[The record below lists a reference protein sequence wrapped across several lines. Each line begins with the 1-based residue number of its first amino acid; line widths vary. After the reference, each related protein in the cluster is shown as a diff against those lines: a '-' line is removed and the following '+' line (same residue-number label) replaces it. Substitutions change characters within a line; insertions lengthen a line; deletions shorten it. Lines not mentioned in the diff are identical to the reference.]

1 MNLTKLFAASLC
13 LTAMAASAV
22 ELKSDSFESESFSG
36 GWVGPQPS
44 NIVAGTNGVAE
55 ANSPIN
61 TSDTKVLQLDTGAG
75 TWTNQVGYSFD
86 NTNTPALYID
96 MLVKFVPSET
106 PPPLGDG
113 VKLAIAVTNDLLVV
127 TKAVGVGVNDWATTA
142 TTIDTSLWY
151 RVTVK
156 LEQDVVNYLY
166 YASVTLN
173 GNQPVSV
180 GGEERFEIADSS
192 YLGVLN
198 SIGFQGTGFIDEV
211 VVTTDNPLGGVTVV
225 EIALSFTSG
234 QLSVLVGGTGTN
246 AAPVVPSGTILDV
259 VAANFYQ
266 IAGKSG
272 VTNEWTSLALTNG
285 TITVSADANGS
296 TATFTAQPW
305 TSTDPVGGTTSFA
318 NAPAT
323 NVAAWAIAKGVTAL
337 DDNIYNQY
345 LLNIDDATDVPSL
358 LIKSVA
364 VTNTEVTVTVEAD
377 GVNFSTINGQV
388 KLMVSPVL
396 GGASS
401 NITAAVSGEFTA
413 TVQAD
418 IGTNKFVKAVVE

>member
-22 ELKSDSFESESFSG
+22 ELKSDSFESGSFG
-36 GWVGPQPS
+36 AGWTGPQES
-44 NIVAGTNGVAE
+44 AIVAGTNGVAE

-127 TKAVGVGVNDWATTA
+127 TKAVSGVNTWADTA
-142 TTIDTSLWY
+142 TNIDTSLWY

-156 LEQDVVNYLY
+156 LEQDVNYSY

-173 GNQPVSV
+173 GDQPVSV

-225 EIALSFTSG
+225 DITLSFAVG
-234 QLSVLVGGTGTN
+234 ELSVLVSGTGTN
-246 AAPVVPSGTILDV
+246 AAPVVPSGTTLDV
-259 VAANFYQ
+259 IAKTFYQ

-272 VTNEWTSLALTNG
+272 VTNEWTSLGLTNG
-285 TITVSADANGS
+285 TITVSADDPA

-323 NVAAWAIAKGVTAL
+323 NVAAWAIAKGVTEL

-396 GGASS
+396 GGSSS

>member
-180 GGEERFEIADSS
+180 GGEERFEIADSTF
-192 YLGVLN
+192 YGVLN

-211 VVTTDNPLGGVTVV
+211 VVTTDNPLGGVTVFD
-225 EIALSFTSG
+225 ITLSFAAG
-234 QLSVLVGGTGTN
+234 QLSVLVSGTGTN
-246 AAPVVPSGTILDV
+246 AAPVVPSGTTLDV
-259 VAANFYQ
+259 IAKPFYQ
-266 IAGKSG
+266 IAGTTA
-272 VTNEWTSLALTNG
+272 TNNWTSGGEPNTNG
-285 TITVSADANGS
+285 TITVTAEAD
-296 TATFTAQPW
+296 TEITFTAQPW

-323 NVAAWAIAKGVTAL
+323 NVAAWAIAKGVTEL

-396 GGASS
+396 GGSSS

>member
-13 LTAMAASAV
+13 LTAMTASAV
-22 ELKSDSFESESFSG
+22 VLKSDSFEGQDFSG
-36 GWVGPQPS
+36 VWVGPQPS
-44 NIVAGTNGVAE
+44 AIVAGTNGVVE
-55 ANSPIN
+55 ANSPTN
-61 TSDTKVLQLDTGAG
+61 TTDNFVLKLDTAGAV
-75 TWTNQVGYSFD
+75 WTNEVPDGTFFSAPIY
-86 NTNTPALYID
+86 TD

-106 PPPLGDG
+106 LPSVDG
-113 VKLAIAVTNDLLVV
+113 TVKLAIATTNGYLVV
-127 TKAVGVGVNDWATTA
+127 TKDNGSGSNVWANTA
-142 TTIDTSLWY
+142 TAIDTSLWY

-156 LEQDVVNYLY
+156 LEFVNPIVQANLKIDGTDVLVEGN
-166 YASVTLN
+166 SIFTVTDN
-173 GNQPVSV
+173 G
-180 GGEERFEIADSS
+180 
-192 YLGVLN
+192 GVQTLTA
-198 SIGFQGTGFIDEV
+198 IGFQGTGYIDEV
-211 VVTTDNPLGGVTVV
+211 VVTTENPFGSAPVV
-225 EIALSFTSG
+225 EIALSFTTG
-234 QLSVLVGGTGTN
+234 ELSVLVSGTGTN

-323 NVAAWAIAKGVTAL
+323 NVAAWAIAKGVTEL
-337 DDNIYNQY
+337 NNSIYNQY
-345 LLNIDDATDVPSL
+345 LLNIDDGTSVPSM
-358 LIKSVA
+358 LITSVA
-364 VTNTEVTVTVEAD
+364 VTNTEVTVTVEAT
-377 GVNFSTINGQV
+377 GVDFSTINGKL

-401 NITAAVSGEFTA
+401 NITVAVSGTTTA
-413 TVQAD
+413 MITQD
-418 IGTNKFVKAVVE
+418 INTNKFVKAVVE